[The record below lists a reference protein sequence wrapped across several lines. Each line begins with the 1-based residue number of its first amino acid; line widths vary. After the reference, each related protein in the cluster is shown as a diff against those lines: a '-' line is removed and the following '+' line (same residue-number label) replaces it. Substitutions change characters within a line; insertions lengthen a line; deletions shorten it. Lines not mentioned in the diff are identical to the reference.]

1 MRLMVRIGLVL
12 SSMTLGLAVPAAV
25 QAQSPLTQQDKD
37 FLVAAHQSNLAE
49 IAAGNTAQAKG
60 ASATVKD
67 LGARMVSDHTKLD
80 ASLTPVAAQLGVALP
95 GTPNT
100 EQQNQL
106 AQVSAKS
113 GQAFDAAWLAA
124 MIAGHRQAL
133 AGIQTELSSG
143 SSEQVKQLAQ
153 TAQPAVQEHL
163 NLLLAANGGAAGA
176 ANSGTGGQAASLPL
190 PALLA
195 GTGLAVLGVL
205 LLVAGLFSLL
215 RHRQAVS

>member
-1 MRLMVRIGLVL
+1 MRLIVRIGLVL
-12 SSMTLGLAVPAAV
+12 TCLALAMAVPIAV
-25 QAQSPLTQQDKD
+25 QAQSPVTQQDKD

-60 ASATVKD
+60 ASATVRD

-80 ASLTPVAAQLGVALP
+80 ASLTPVAGQLGVTLP
-95 GTPNT
+95 GAPNA

-124 MIAGHRQAL
+124 MIAGHRQTL
-133 AGIQTELSSG
+133 AGIQAELASG

-153 TAQPAVQEHL
+153 TAQPVVQDHL
-163 NLLLAANGGAAGA
+163 NMLLAANGGAAGA
-176 ANSGTGGQAASLPL
+176 NAGTGGQAASLPQ
-190 PALLA
+190 PAVLA
-195 GTGLAVLGVL
+195 AAGLAVLGVL
-205 LLVAGLFSLL
+205 LLVAGLGSLR
-215 RHRQAVS
+215 RHRQAAG